1 MDVDELRKRIEKYI
15 KGMDERLKNID
26 SANNKVVELARLYT
40 EDSKYYLEKGDY
52 VTALVDIVYAEG
64 LLDAKEIYENNDPK
78 SNVSKKVFVAG
89 TFDIL
94 HPGHIEFLKE
104 ASKYGRVYVTV
115 ARDSNSE
122 RIKGRKPINDEQTRL
137 EIIKSVRYVF
147 DAILGDQ
154 EDFLKSVERIN
165 PDIIFL
171 GPDQR
176 VDETKFLEELKKR
189 GLSPQIIRLNERIRK
204 WPHSSTTDI
213 INEIKKRYCKLE
225 QR

>member
-176 VDETKFLEELKKR
+176 VDETKLACK
-189 GLSPQIIRLNERIRK
+189 GL
-204 WPHSSTTDI
+204 
-213 INEIKKRYCKLE
+213 
-225 QR
+225 

>member
-1 MDVDELRKRIEKYI
+1 MDIEELKKRIEKYI
-15 KGMDERLKNID
+15 KGMDERLKD
-26 SANNKVVELARLYT
+26 TSSANNKVVELARLYT
-40 EDSKYYLEKGDY
+40 EDAKYYLEKGDY
-52 VTALVDIVYAEG
+52 ITALVDVVYAEG
-64 LLDAKEIYENNDPK
+64 LLDAKEIYENSDPK

-137 EIIKSVRYVF
+137 EIIKSIRYVF

-171 GPDQR
+171 GPDQK
-176 VDETKFLEELKKR
+176 VDEAKLLEELKKR

-204 WPHSSTTDI
+204 WSHSSTTDI
-213 INEIKKRYCKLE
+213 INEIKKRYCNLE